1 MSRESLTASWY
12 QTFVVYQLVKS
23 FYPQII
29 AICVI
34 HSIIVGLR
42 LELSGLGRQWCFAMS
57 NSGVVYSV
65 SKLKFCYDKHGSH
78 VLSFMSL

>member
-23 FYPQII
+23 FYPRII
-29 AICVI
+29 AVCDI

-42 LELSGLGRQWCFAMS
+42 LELSGLGRLVLCY
-57 NSGVVYSV
+57 V
-65 SKLKFCYDKHGSH
+65 KLWSR
-78 VLSFMSL
+78 VLSFEVEVLL